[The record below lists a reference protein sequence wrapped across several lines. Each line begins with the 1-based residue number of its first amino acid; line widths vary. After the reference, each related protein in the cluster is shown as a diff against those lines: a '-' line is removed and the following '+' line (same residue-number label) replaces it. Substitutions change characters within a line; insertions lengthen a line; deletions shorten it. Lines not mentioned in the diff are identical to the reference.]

1 MEQLTRGDTGPASAI
16 AGADRR
22 QRGRAGMSLIEV
34 SISLGI
40 LAFGVLAMSA
50 AQLSALTMSRDSRL
64 RTEALY
70 LAQQQMEAFQAMPG
84 AGLQAALADANY
96 PNDPA
101 NPIDPD
107 PGDADVRQ
115 FNRSWTITPDAPE
128 PGVFTVVVQVNWL
141 DRRGNAQVVRLES
154 VRADL

>member
-1 MEQLTRGDTGPASAI
+1 MEQLTLGAAEHASPIDTNQRH
-16 AGADRR
+16 RR
-22 QRGRAGMSLIEV
+22 ARAGMSLVEV
-34 SISLGI
+34 AISLGI

-107 PGDADVRQ
+107 PGDADIRQ
-115 FNRSWTITPDAPE
+115 FNRSWTITADAPE